1 MSLPLTVRVR
11 AKGDGRLRA
20 VAPDGH
26 TLLPRYVGRGGT
38 DLAPLPNGEPVPAQ
52 READG
57 SLSPSSPMLRA
68 ALFAGDLEIV
78 TTFAEEPVQ

>member
-1 MSLPLTVRVR
+1 MSDPLTVRVR

-20 VAPDGH
+20 MDAAGN
-26 TLLPRYVGRGGT
+26 LLPRYVGRGGT
-38 DLAPLPNGEPVPAQ
+38 DLAPLALGEAVPAQ

-57 SLSPSSPMLRA
+57 SLAPSSPMLRA

-78 TTFAEEPVQ
+78 TTPAEEPVQ

>member
-1 MSLPLTVRVR
+1 MSEPLTVRVR

-20 VAPDGH
+20 MDAAGN
-26 TLLPRYVGRGGT
+26 LLPRYVGRGGS
-38 DLAPLPNGEPVPAQ
+38 DLAPLALGEAVPAQ

-57 SLSPSSPMLRA
+57 SLAPSSPMLRS

-78 TTFAEEPVQ
+78 PTPAEEPVQ

>member
-20 VAPDGH
+20 MDAAGN
-26 TLLPRYVGRGGT
+26 LLARYVGRGGS
-38 DLAPLPNGEPVPAQ
+38 DLAPLAAGEAVPAQ

-57 SLSPSSPMLRA
+57 SLSPADPMLRA

-78 TTFAEEPVQ
+78 TPSEEPV